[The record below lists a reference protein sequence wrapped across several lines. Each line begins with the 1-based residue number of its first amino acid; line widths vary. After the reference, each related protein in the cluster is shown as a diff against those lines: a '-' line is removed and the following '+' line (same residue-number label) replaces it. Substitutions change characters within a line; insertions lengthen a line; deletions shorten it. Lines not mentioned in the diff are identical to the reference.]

1 MTSLCTLKNEVTVPL
16 NVRCSFW
23 ALRPLFSLL
32 ARCLYELE
40 TFEATALKI
49 AKEMVEKRARSAAP
63 NAALHIK
70 LDGIKSRQVLFPGP
84 FTHVIPANSYPF

>member
-49 AKEMVEKRARSAAP
+49 AKEMVEKRARSSTKCSASHQA
-63 NAALHIK
+63 
-70 LDGIKSRQVLFPGP
+70 
-84 FTHVIPANSYPF
+84 